1 MKPRQIKPILYD
13 GLYPLMIQ
21 SAGILSSISGL
32 GQGVEQS
39 RFTHVGHVHNA
50 TFHTHP
56 CWLGQ
61 HWFAVRNCG
70 LSRKPLKSNL

>member
-13 GLYPLMIQ
+13 GLYPLMIL

-56 CWLGQ
+56 C
-61 HWFAVRNCG
+61 
-70 LSRKPLKSNL
+70 